1 MSDITN
7 PEAPFKLAVP
17 DADIDLLHKRLD
29 LVRFPDELDGAGWNY
44 GAPLADV
51 KRLAAHWK
59 SGFDWRKAEAKIN
72 ELPMFTRDIE
82 VDGFGTLNVHYIHQ
96 VSDVKGAIPLLFVHG
111 WPGHFLEVRKLLPL
125 LTAGG
130 KDQPS
135 FHVVAPSLPGFG
147 FSEAPHKPGF
157 KGQQYAE
164 LLNKLMLSLGYGEY
178 VYQGGDWGHIL
189 GTHTIFHYGHKHVKA
204 WHTNL
209 PFPNPPTFTKFPLL
223 YIRSLITLPFDQAA
237 QQRLAWTSR
246 WMVRENGYSGQQGT
260 RPQTLGYA
268 LSDSPVG
275 LLAWIY
281 EKLVGWTDKYPWTD
295 DEVLEWISIYWFSRA
310 GPAASTRI
318 YYEMGN
324 GGSQSLAT
332 WPGWTSVPLGASY
345 FPAELIRLPKLWSP
359 TMGKLVIESEHDAG
373 GHFAA
378 FEVPEKL
385 AGDLRKMFGKG
396 GPAHGVVPDKTGYD
410 A

>member
-1 MSDITN
+1 MSTPAN
-7 PEAPFKLAVP
+7 AETPFKLATS
-17 DADIDLLHKRLD
+17 DTDIEHLRQTLELA
-29 LVRFPDELDGAGWNY
+29 RFPDELDGAGWDY
-44 GAPLADV
+44 GTPLADV

-59 SGFDWRKAEAKIN
+59 SGFDWRKTEAQIN
-72 ELPMFTRDIE
+72 KLPMFTRDIE

-130 KDQPS
+130 EDQPS

-147 FSEAPHKPGF
+147 FSEGPHKPGF

-164 LLNKLMLSLGYGEY
+164 LLNKLMLSLGYHEY

-189 GTHTIFHYGHKHVKA
+189 GRFTVFHHGHKHVKA
-204 WHTNL
+204 WHTNMPL
-209 PFPNPPTFTKFPLL
+209 STPPTLTEFPLL
-223 YIRSLITLPFDQAA
+223 YIRSLLTLPFDHAA
-237 QQRLAWTSR
+237 KRRLAETGR
-246 WMVRENGYSGQQGT
+246 FAATGRGYFTQQST
-260 RPQTLGYA
+260 RPQTLGYG

-281 EKLVGWTDKYPWTD
+281 EKLVGWSDKYPWTD
-295 DEVLEWISIYWFSRA
+295 DEVLEWVSIYWFSRA
-310 GPAASTRI
+310 GPTASTRI
-318 YYEMGN
+318 YYEMTN
-324 GGSQSLAT
+324 GGAPAT
-332 WPGWTSVPLGASY
+332 APRPGWTSVPLGVSY
-345 FPAELIRLPKLWSP
+345 FPAELVRLPKLWSH
-359 TMGKLVIESEHDAG
+359 TLGKLVFESEHDAG

-385 AGDLRKMFGKG
+385 AGDLRKMYGKG
-396 GPAHGVVPDKTGYD
+396 GIAYGVVPGKTGYD
-410 A
+410 E